1 MRPIPNNVRALCG
14 AILIGVVALVYGV
27 LELNW
32 FEPANPF
39 GDPVLQRA
47 RDDVIVAAVDRSA
60 ILRAQV
66 YSEAVIKGL
75 VQDGQ
80 PFDIDGED
88 GQQIVEEL
96 IDQRVLAN
104 EARRLGLD
112 NDPTARPRLVLAQ
125 DRALSEILLRR
136 LIEQRVT
143 EDSLKALYDQQLE
156 TLRLDEE
163 VRARHILVPTED
175 EARQLMARLRAGAD
189 FARLART
196 QSIDEASAK
205 DGGDLGYFT
214 RAAMVEPFADVA
226 FSTSAGEVSEPFETQ
241 FGWHIVKVEDRRQ
254 RRAPTF
260 EELRPQLLR
269 FKTFEV
275 VRSEIERLRSAAT
288 IDYLN

>member
-1 MRPIPNNVRALCG
+1 M
-14 AILIGVVALVYGV
+14 
-27 LELNW
+27 
-32 FEPANPF
+32 
-39 GDPVLQRA
+39 
-47 RDDVIVAAVDRSA
+47 
-60 ILRAQV
+60 
-66 YSEAVIKGL
+66 
-75 VQDGQ
+75 
-80 PFDIDGED
+80 
-88 GQQIVEEL
+88 
-96 IDQRVLAN
+96 
-104 EARRLGLD
+104 
-112 NDPTARPRLVLAQ
+112 
-125 DRALSEILLRR
+125 
-136 LIEQRVT
+136 T
-143 EDSLKALYDQQLE
+143 EDSLKALYDEQLE